1 MHAFDAGPER
11 AEELVNL
18 GHFVSFSGNVTFRNA
33 IEVREAAKAVP
44 MDRIMVETDCPYCVP
59 APNRNKRCEP
69 AFVRDTAAFI
79 ATLRGMSLAAF
90 AAHTTQ
96 NAQRFFGLSGAP

>member
-1 MHAFDAGPER
+1 
-11 AEELVNL
+11 
-18 GHFVSFSGNVTFRNA
+18 
-33 IEVREAAKAVP
+33 
-44 MDRIMVETDCPYCVP
+44 MVETDAPYLTP

-90 AAHTTQ
+90 AERTTR
-96 NAQRFFGLSGAP
+96 NAQRFFALS